1 MCLAMLSIFQIVSYF
16 FIITII
22 IIIITISFFWIAQ
35 EFRMVDNMGNA
46 CQTFHGVTSNIY
58 LLLNINL

>member
-1 MCLAMLSIFQIVSYF
+1 
-16 FIITII
+16 
-22 IIIITISFFWIAQ
+22 
-35 EFRMVDNMGNA
+35 MVDNMGNA

>member
-1 MCLAMLSIFQIVSYF
+1 MFSYAVNFSNCIIFF
-16 FIITII
+16 FIIIII

-46 CQTFHGVTSNIY
+46 CQTFHGIRSNIH
-58 LLLNINL
+58 LLLNIKL

>member
-1 MCLAMLSIFQIVSYF
+1 MLSIFQIVSYF
-16 FIITII
+16 FII

-46 CQTFHGVTSNIY
+46 CQTFHGITSNIY

>member
-16 FIITII
+16 FI

-35 EFRMVDNMGNA
+35 EFRMVDNMVNA
-46 CQTFHGVTSNIY
+46 CQTFHGITSNIY